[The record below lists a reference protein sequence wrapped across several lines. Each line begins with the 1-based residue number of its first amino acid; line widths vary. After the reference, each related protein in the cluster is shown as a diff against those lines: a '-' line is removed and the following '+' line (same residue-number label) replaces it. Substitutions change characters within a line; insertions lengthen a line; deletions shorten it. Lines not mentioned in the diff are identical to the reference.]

1 MESDPSALPLS
12 DIAFFIDI
20 DKIMAKFRQIWAIP
34 LAHGSKV
41 LALTV
46 PRAAIDATNLPLV
59 QKRNSLNQKIKDHK
73 EDGLYV
79 PPPPPRVT
87 RDTGYPSD

>member
-1 MESDPSALPLS
+1 MD
-12 DIAFFIDI
+12 
-20 DKIMAKFRQIWAIP
+20 KFRQIWGIP

-46 PRAAIDATNLPLV
+46 PRAAIDATNQPLV
-59 QKRNSLNQKIKDHK
+59 QKRNSLNQRIKSHK

-79 PPPPPRVT
+79 PRLP
-87 RDTGYPSD
+87 

>member
-1 MESDPSALPLS
+1 MRTIHLTHPHGS
-12 DIAFFIDI
+12 DIAFFIDVEE
-20 DKIMAKFRQIWAIP
+20 IMGKFRQIWAIP

-46 PRAAIDATNLPLV
+46 PGAAIDATNLPLV
-59 QKRNSLNQKIKDHK
+59 QKRNSLNLKIKSHK

-79 PPPPPRVT
+79 PP
-87 RDTGYPSD
+87 